1 MWLCFSESL
10 AGGLHWAVQRATR
23 RPRPHTPFPQLPA
36 AEALICPI
44 FSSSCGEMV
53 WCHICRLLRVR
64 GTAGFCYLCFLSL
77 CCFAVSDAACIS
89 TKLSAYLS
97 YSSKTWP
104 SDFLHWEF
112 WQCVSAGR
120 FQQPVNGII
129 KHLYMMI
136 AFKMLLLLYSAITA
150 PIISLMYL
158 LNHCHVQFFFSLET
172 KTIETFFCFFFCL
185 VTGGLKC
192 WIATFCFAP
201 CPSECGPLLF

>member
-1 MWLCFSESL
+1 MALLF
-10 AGGLHWAVQRATR
+10 WATGWGSALSRATCNTT
-23 RPRPHTPFPQLPA
+23 PSPPHPPPQLPA

-44 FSSSCGEMV
+44 FSSSCEEMV

-64 GTAGFCYLCFLSL
+64 GTAGCCYLFFWSL

-89 TKLSAYLS
+89 TKLSAHLS
-97 YSSKTWP
+97 NSSKTWP

-112 WQCVSAGR
+112 RQCVSAGR

-150 PIISLMYL
+150 LIISPMYL
-158 LNHCHVQFFFSLET
+158 LNHCHVHFFSLET
-172 KTIETFFCFFFCL
+172 KTIETFFCFFFF
-185 VTGGLKC
+185 VWWREG
-192 WIATFCFAP
+192 
-201 CPSECGPLLF
+201 